1 VANQLNRRRRGR
13 RGRRRRHFTKIP
25 VFDYYY
31 YFLRT
36 SNEICIKKP
45 RKSLAIYL
53 DFPRLF
59 SYIKTPTCKVK
70 LFLEKL

>member
-13 RGRRRRHFTKIP
+13 RGRHFTKIP
-25 VFDYYY
+25 VFDFFF
-31 YFLRT
+31 FLRT